1 MIRLVICEDEK
12 NQQNLIKRYIE
23 KVFYKLNIEY
33 KIIIFN
39 SSEELIN
46 NYPKDIDIFLL
57 DIQMGKI
64 NGMDLAREIRKKGDK
79 SSEIIFIT
87 SLVEYIQEGY
97 EVRAYRYILKPIKYE
112 DLEKHIINCINEKY
126 ENDKCLAINEKNV
139 INKITINKIT
149 YIEIQKK
156 DITIHTISR
165 KYKIKNTMDNIEKE
179 INSSKFY
186 RCHKSFLVN
195 LEYIESIKQYVAI
208 LDNKEEVPISRYRF
222 KNTKDKFFSLIG
234 NKL

>member
-1 MIRLVICEDEK
+1 
-12 NQQNLIKRYIE
+12 
-23 KVFYKLNIEY
+23 
-33 KIIIFN
+33 
-39 SSEELIN
+39 
-46 NYPKDIDIFLL
+46 
-57 DIQMGKI
+57 
-64 NGMDLAREIRKKGDK
+64 
-79 SSEIIFIT
+79 
-87 SLVEYIQEGY
+87 
-97 EVRAYRYILKPIKYE
+97 
-112 DLEKHIINCINEKY
+112 KY
-126 ENDKCLAINEKNV
+126 ENDKCLVINEKNV